1 MQKFIDYIKLQE
13 MSATNMGKSVLGGAN
28 SLSLDAK
35 SQAAFD
41 AVIESFEL
49 VLGERPNVAISWLKN
64 VSHSMPEVHQKI
76 EEILSQHDI
85 ESLSDTVSAA
95 RRAGQKVSRSISRGL
110 GDLNSGDSDVVS
122 MNAADSFK
130 GEGYFIETKAICGR
144 CGAEGRASEFNI
156 NAGKAKC
163 NQCGGFMHKAE
174 KKNKSKDS

>member
-13 MSATNMGKSVLGGAN
+13 ISATNMGKSMLGGAT

-41 AVIESFEL
+41 AVIEAFEL

-64 VSHSMPEVHQKI
+64 ISSSMPEVHQKV

-85 ESLSDTVSAA
+85 ESLKDAVPAA
-95 RRAGQKVSRSISRGL
+95 RRAGQKISRSISRGL
-110 GDLNSGDSDVVS
+110 GDLNSSDSDVVS

-130 GEGYFIETKAICGR
+130 GEGYFLETKAICQR
-144 CGAEGRASEFNI
+144 CHAESRASRFDI

-163 NQCGGFMHKAE
+163 SACGGFLEKLE
-174 KKNKSKDS
+174 KKTKNKE